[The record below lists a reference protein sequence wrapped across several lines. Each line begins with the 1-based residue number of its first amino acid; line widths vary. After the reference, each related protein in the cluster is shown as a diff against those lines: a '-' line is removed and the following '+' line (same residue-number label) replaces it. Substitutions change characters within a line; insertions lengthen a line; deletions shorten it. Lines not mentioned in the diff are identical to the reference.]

1 MKKTGVWVSIFMIIS
16 VLAGLVLPRFT
27 LAWQDKK
34 ISAQV
39 DEYEAQNVGL
49 TYTNDVID
57 SLRLFSQG
65 YEPNYDVPVR
75 TIHTETEI
83 MENAKDLL
91 YRFQEYDINF
101 ADDIDNTIF
110 VAPRWFP
117 VLPANPA
124 GAYSAVMWEIG
135 IEDAERKPVIDFYFD
150 DASGKMISFLWHF
163 PEIEEE
169 TEQLSSVTGMGTDT
183 EMAGQRQISY
193 DTWGNVDMLLSHGI
207 SDFFREYYG
216 LDSAMD
222 SLFGENQDTY
232 LEFTFTEEKYGKTII
247 PVWIYPDFFC
257 FNPMGA
263 RSNK

>member
-1 MKKTGVWVSIFMIIS
+1 MKKTGFWISIFMIIS

-65 YEPNYDVPVR
+65 YEPDYDVSGR
-75 TIHTETEI
+75 TIHTEEEI

-91 YRFQEYDINF
+91 YRFREYDISFVDDIYNIKF
-101 ADDIDNTIF
+101 ADS
-110 VAPRWFP
+110 RCFP

-124 GAYSAVMWEIG
+124 RTYSAIMWKIS
-135 IEDAERKPVIDFYFD
+135 IEDAEGKQVIDFYFD
-150 DASGKMISFLWHF
+150 DASGKMISFLWYF

-169 TEQLSSVTGMGTDT
+169 TEQQSSVTGVGSDT
-183 EMAGQRQISY
+183 ELAGQRQTSY
-193 DTWGNVDMLLSHGI
+193 DTWGNVDMLLYNGI

-222 SLFGENQDTY
+222 SLFGEDQDTY
-232 LEFTFTEEKYGKTII
+232 LEFTFIEEKYGKTTI
-247 PVWIYPDFFC
+247 PVWIYQDHFY
-257 FNPMGA
+257 FNPSGA
-263 RSNK
+263 GSNK